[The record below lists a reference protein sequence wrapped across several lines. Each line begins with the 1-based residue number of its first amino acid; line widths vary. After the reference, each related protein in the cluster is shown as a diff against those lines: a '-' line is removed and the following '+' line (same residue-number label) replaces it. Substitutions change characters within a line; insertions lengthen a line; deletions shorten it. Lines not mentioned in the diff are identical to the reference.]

1 MDPLVEV
8 AVARLGLDGS
18 TNTYVVILREKEGE
32 RILPIWIGQPEAESI
47 LLEMNQ
53 VRKERPLTHDL
64 CKSLIVGLGAEL
76 QRVNITKVENR
87 TYFAELMLVRNGE
100 QYQVDARP
108 SDSIAIALRT
118 ASPVFAADS
127 LLLEPPEMEG
137 EGEEEPE
144 TMDPPLESARNT
156 DEMTAE
162 QLKQYLSGLRP
173 EDFGKFNP

>member
-8 AVARLGLDGS
+8 SVARLGLDGS
-18 TNTYVVILREKEGE
+18 TNTYVVILREKDGE

-64 CKSLIVGLGAEL
+64 CKSLIVGLGAQL

-87 TYFAELMLVRNGE
+87 TYFAELLLVRNGE

-127 LLLEPPEMEG
+127 LLLEPPEIDADEESESME
-137 EGEEEPE
+137 PN
-144 TMDPPLESARNT
+144 LEAPRGT
-156 DEMTAE
+156 DEMTPE

>member
-8 AVARLGLDGS
+8 SVARLGLDGS

-87 TYFAELMLVRNGE
+87 TYFAELLLLRNGE

-137 EGEEEPE
+137 EEEPE
-144 TMDPPLESARNT
+144 QADHPLEAPQNT